1 MSGLRVLDGT
11 AELLAEGVGLELLNV
26 HYGSK
31 ILAGEP
37 TLAVAIGFSYV
48 AGVYSRIV
56 LQPFTLADLG
66 VEALADFQ
74 SFIFLDERE
83 QVKRHLIVAAR
94 YIA

>member
-11 AELLAEGVGLELLNV
+11 AELLAEGVGVELLNV

-37 TLAVAIGFSYV
+37 TLAVSAIGFSYV

-56 LQPFTLADLG
+56 LQPFTVADLG
-66 VEALADFQ
+66 VEAQADFQ

-83 QVKRHLIVAAR
+83 QVKRHLFVAAR
-94 YIA
+94 YT

>member
-1 MSGLRVLDGT
+1 MEGVVYGA
-11 AELLAEGVGLELLNV
+11 AELLAEGVGVELLNV

-37 TLAVAIGFSYV
+37 ALAEAAIGFSYV

-56 LQPFTLADLG
+56 LQPFTVADLG

-74 SFIFLDERE
+74 SFIFLDESE
-83 QVKRHLIVAAR
+83 QVKRHLFVAAR